1 MNSTADLLPPFQP
14 PTYDNPEE
22 LIRAYHKVLRL
33 LRESLASM
41 PDEDASDEDL
51 KQWAQEVLDKLE
63 SSKTDPE
70 LLGGYG
76 EYLWSWVAPI
86 VNPILDVIRGTIS
99 SVERTAKKA
108 RDELS
113 GLIDKVETRVDTLE
127 NAIANKVYEAVHAQ
141 VVEGETI
148 VRDIFGTLTEPL
160 KKELHAAVEVF
171 EIAFKLKEKKILDTK
186 QRIIWVADALA
197 FVLRNEEISALI
209 TDIGTILE
217 AEKNDDRITAF
228 GDFVETIVVD
238 SSPMLSFVKLIVSW
252 ISDPEKFELPH
263 FGMGL
268 TPGRLYEFLNG
279 TVVNPVDGKEREF
292 RIELVSALDRYF
304 HGEYE
309 VPQLAAMAGRDG
321 NNSNGT
327 NNTTLHEAPRQ
338 THSVDSKLAI
348 QTLTDVIRIVLQTS
362 FGFVFRAPHLPSLMA
377 PKMSLLQPSA
387 QLHHQP
393 HLVAAKHASATMSR
407 AISAPIKAVSGLLF
421 RGVWEVNAH
430 NEALVELVASTI
442 SEIIGSI
449 TGTLT
454 YSLFSLLEI
463 REVYDDPKDINR
475 CLLSWNTRAEWA
487 HGNTTFQAV
496 VVVKGMLGNAA
507 LENDFFGVI
516 TGLLEDAKNDKD
528 KNGVSRVSMIE
539 NLLKDY
545 GAYLEL
551 SRDCHEPDLTD
562 NSITVDLKPSAD
574 SVLVTA
580 TFTDTDKDLPV
591 VLRVYADGQHKI
603 MGKDH
608 TAELAN
614 LTKGALVHVL
624 AGKSAHGQKQY

>member
-1 MNSTADLLPPFQP
+1 MSSTADRLPPFQP

-22 LIRAYHKVLRL
+22 LIRAYHNVLML
-33 LRESLASM
+33 LRESLASI

-51 KQWAQEVLDKLE
+51 KKWAQEFLDKLE
-63 SSKTDPE
+63 ISKTDPE
-70 LLGGYG
+70 LLGGTYG
-76 EYLWSWVAPI
+76 EYLWSWIAPI
-86 VNPILDVIRGTIS
+86 VNPILNEIRGTITR
-99 SVERTAKKA
+99 VETAAETA
-108 RDELS
+108 RKELRA
-113 GLIDKVETRVDTLE
+113 LISHVETRVGTLE

-141 VVEGETI
+141 VVKGETI
-148 VRDIFGTLTEPL
+148 VKDIFGTLTEPL

-171 EIAFKLKEKKILDTK
+171 EIAFKLKKKKILDTE
-186 QRIIWVADALA
+186 QRILWVADALA
-197 FVLRNEEISALI
+197 FVLHNKEVSTLI
-209 TDIGTILE
+209 TDIGKILE
-217 AEKNDDRITAF
+217 ADDNRQRIAAF
-228 GDFVETIVVD
+228 EEFVETIVVK
-238 SSPMLSFVKLIVSW
+238 SSPMLSFVSLVVSW
-252 ISDPEKFELPH
+252 ISDPKNFELPH

-279 TVVNPVDGKEREF
+279 TDEKPVLDEEREF

-309 VPQLAAMAGRDG
+309 VPQLAAMAGLGG
-321 NNSNGT
+321 NNRNGT
-327 NNTTLHEAPRQ
+327 NDTALHEAPRQ

-362 FGFVFRAPHLPSLMA
+362 FGFIFRAPHLPSLMA
-377 PKMSLLQPSA
+377 PKMSLLRPSV
-387 QLHHQP
+387 QLHQQP

-407 AISAPIKAVSGLLF
+407 AISAPIKALSGLLF

-463 REVYDDPKDINR
+463 REVYDDPKPIKR
-475 CLLSWNTRAEWA
+475 CLLGWKTGAEWA
-487 HGNTTFQAV
+487 PGNPTFQAV
-496 VVVKGMLGNAA
+496 VVAKGMLGNEK
-507 LENDFFGVI
+507 LEDDFYDVIND
-516 TGLLEDAKNDKD
+516 LLEDAEN
-528 KNGVSRVSMIE
+528 NSRVSMIE

-562 NSITVDLKPSAD
+562 NSIKVDLKPSAD
-574 SVLVTA
+574 SILVTA

-608 TAELAN
+608 TAELEK

-624 AGKSAHGQKQY
+624 AGKRAHGQQKY